1 MAEERIIK
9 KYPNRRLYDTAQ
21 SCYITLSDVRD
32 LVLGET
38 AFKVIDRQTGEDIT
52 RSILLQIILEQE
64 SGGHPLFSAEILEQF
79 IRNYSGTS
87 RKGFSE
93 YMRQSVDLFTNQQ
106 TAMREQMHKVLAGTP
121 LDTWLKIGEKNM
133 QAWQKMQ
140 ESILGSLNPKPP
152 TK

>member
-9 KYPNRRLYDTAQ
+9 KYPNRRLYDTTQ

-32 LVLGET
+32 LVLDET
-38 AFKVIDRQTGEDIT
+38 PFKVVDRQSGVDIT

-64 SGGHPLFSAEILEQF
+64 SGGQPLVSAEILEQF
-79 IRNYSGTS
+79 IRNYSDTT
-87 RKGFSE
+87 RKGFME

-106 TAMREQMHKVLAGTP
+106 EAIRQQMHKILAGTP
-121 LDTWLKIGEKNM
+121 LDVWLKVGEQNM

-140 ESILGSLNPKPP
+140 QSILQGLQPKD
-152 TK
+152 K